1 MKPFNT
7 AVGSEFHFRPLQ
19 VFMASMDLGN
29 MMFLERVGG
38 HNFESEMVFFR
49 THEALQH
56 CCWVRVSF

>member
-1 MKPFNT
+1 
-7 AVGSEFHFRPLQ
+7 
-19 VFMASMDLGN
+19 MASMDLGK

-38 HNFESEMVFFR
+38 HNFGSEMVFFR